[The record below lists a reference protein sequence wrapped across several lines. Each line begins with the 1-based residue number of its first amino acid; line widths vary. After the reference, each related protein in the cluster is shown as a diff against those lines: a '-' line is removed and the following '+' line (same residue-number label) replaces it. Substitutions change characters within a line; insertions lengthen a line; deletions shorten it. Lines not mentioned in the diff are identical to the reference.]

1 MIHAFVWPLLIIA
14 FVVNNDTFKR
24 IALTIAA
31 IASFAG
37 IIAGAE
43 TWPIQLIAVA
53 VYWIIAFVI
62 ALPIRWIIKKAR
74 KSKEESN

>member
-14 FVVNNDTFKR
+14 LVVNNDAFKR
-24 IALTIAA
+24 IGITIAA
-31 IASFAG
+31 IGSFAAL
-37 IIAGAE
+37 IIGAE
-43 TWPIQLIAVA
+43 TWPLQLIAIA